1 MADGVPLSAE
11 VTRALLRCALTSGT
25 VGLWE
30 SLLLGAVK
38 RYRSAVSVKGN
49 TTTLGVSG
57 MARRLDGPSLRCV
70 FDLGRHHTKALKIW
84 TWRMRLILRS
94 YEMPLAQQSAGLGR
108 SLVQNMG
115 RQSERWCGMWH
126 ECTSTRQGRGLV

>member
-57 MARRLDGPSLRCV
+57 MARRSRKFSQEPKPDGEHTSDDEALD
-70 FDLGRHHTKALKIW
+70 W
-84 TWRMRLILRS
+84 LI
-94 YEMPLAQQSAGLGR
+94 
-108 SLVQNMG
+108 V
-115 RQSERWCGMWH
+115 
-126 ECTSTRQGRGLV
+126 